1 MLLHSSIAYPFHGS
15 DYPTFNIVVKGWS
28 DRHLL
33 VPLWSSWDY
42 TTLPVVCRLL
52 KKRNHHMPLNREIV
66 GTRASTTRVNTVTH
80 TPSTYVVQHTCGTRY
95 GVLRSTS
102 QRISTSVNQLTV
114 TQTNQK
120 QPHLHVDRFEPHRHT
135 TRGVRLDSRSR

>member
-80 TPSTYVVQHTCGTRY
+80 TPSTLCSIPAVPGTEY
-95 GVLRSTS
+95 SGVLRKEYQPLLISS
-102 QRISTSVNQLTV
+102 Q
-114 TQTNQK
+114 
-120 QPHLHVDRFEPHRHT
+120 
-135 TRGVRLDSRSR
+135 